1 MRNYE
6 KEKIYEQIEKIVELS
21 TNQEQIGLFIQ
32 GDNYYLA
39 IQAIDDGYDYTLFTE
54 HYLAIDGGQLNKP
67 DMDMEQAI
75 YWVLSAYCYSITN
88 LIMDDYDT
96 ILEEADRIFIFLQ
109 EIGK

>member
-1 MRNYE
+1 MNSYE
-6 KEKIYEQIEKIVELS
+6 KEKIYEQIGKIVEQS
-21 TNQEQIGLFIQ
+21 TDQEQIGLFIQ

-39 IQAIDDGYDYTLFTE
+39 IQAVDDGYDYTLFTE
-54 HYLAIDGGQLNKP
+54 NYMEIDGGQLDEP

-75 YWVLSAYCYSITN
+75 YRVLSAYCHSIIN

-96 ILEEADRIFIFLQ
+96 ILEESDSVFLQ

>member
-6 KEKIYEQIEKIVELS
+6 KEKIYEQIEKIMELS
-21 TNQEQIGLFIQ
+21 TDQEQIGLFIQ

-39 IQAIDDGYDYTLFTE
+39 IQAVDDGYDYTLFTE
-54 HYLAIDGGQLNKP
+54 HYLEIDGGQLDEP

-75 YWVLSAYCYSITN
+75 YKVITTYCQHITN

-96 ILEEADRIFIFLQ
+96 ILDESDSAFLQ
-109 EIGK
+109 EVGK

>member
-6 KEKIYEQIEKIVELS
+6 KEKIYEQIEKIVKLS
-21 TNQEQIGLFIQ
+21 TDQEQIGLFIQ

-54 HYLAIDGGQLNKP
+54 NYLEIDGGQLDEP
-67 DMDMEQAI
+67 DMEMEQAI
-75 YWVLSAYCYSITN
+75 YWVIGTYCHSTTC

-96 ILEEADRIFIFLQ
+96 ILEESDSVFLQ